1 VDRYFS
7 GKMVKHGG
15 GCFLNLPVPLI
26 VTYYLHHSHKLLI
39 PGHDKFGKIHAVGGG
54 LILNRGYLLFRAYSG
69 GAIYFWG

>member
-15 GCFLNLPVPLI
+15 GCFFSGPVPLI

-39 PGHDKFGKIHAVGGG
+39 PGHEKSGKIHAVE
-54 LILNRGYLLFRAYSG
+54 G
-69 GAIYFWG
+69 GANFKAGVSIISGI